1 VPKTLVL
8 LRHAKSAWPDDVAD
22 SQRPLAKRGRRD
34 APAAGRWLRERDL
47 APEIALVSSA
57 RRAVETFELVAAELP
72 VRPRETVTDAAYG
85 ASVGDLLDLV
95 RGLADDVVSALVVGH
110 NPGIGRLTNVLDEA
124 ERSTHEFPTS
134 ALAVFHVD
142 GQWSAVDP
150 ATARLVAFAVPR
162 GE

>member
-1 VPKTLVL
+1 M
-8 LRHAKSAWPDDVAD
+8 AD

-85 ASVGDLLDLV
+85 AGVDDLLDLV
-95 RGLADDVVSALVVGH
+95 RGLSDDVVSALVVGH
-110 NPGIGRLTNVLDEA
+110 NPGIGRLADILAES
-124 ERSTHEFPTS
+124 ERSTGAFPTS
-134 ALAVFHVD
+134 ALAVFDVGRHWAGVD
-142 GQWSAVDP
+142 SGA
-150 ATARLVAFAVPR
+150 ARLVAFAVPR
-162 GE
+162 G

>member
-1 VPKTLVL
+1 MPKTLIL
-8 LRHAKSAWPDDVAD
+8 LRHAKSAWPDGVAD

-72 VRPRETVTDAAYG
+72 VRPRETVTDAGYG

-95 RGLADDVVSALVVGH
+95 RGLTDDVVSALVVGH
-110 NPGIGRLTNVLDEA
+110 NPGIGRLADILDES
-124 ERSTHEFPTS
+124 ERSTGAFPTS
-134 ALAVFHVD
+134 ALAVFDVGGHWA
-142 GQWSAVDP
+142 GVDP
-150 ATARLVAFAVPR
+150 GAARLVAFAVPR
-162 GE
+162 G

>member
-1 VPKTLVL
+1 MPKTLVL

-72 VRPRETVTDAAYG
+72 VRPHETVTDAAYG

-110 NPGIGRLTNVLDEA
+110 NPGIGRLANVLDED
-124 ERSTHEFPTS
+124 ERSTREFPTS
-134 ALAVFHVD
+134 ALAVFRVD

-150 ATARLVAFAVPR
+150 GTARLVAFAVPR
-162 GE
+162 G